1 MKKLAVIIL
10 TYNEE
15 RNIEECIRSAS
26 FADEVVVVDSGSTD
40 NTVAMAEGQGA
51 KVHIHPFENFAA
63 QRNVGLE
70 QTDADWIF
78 YLDADERISQE
89 AAKDICRAA
98 EENRQAFYDI
108 KRVNI
113 VFGQRM
119 KYGGHGPDYPQR
131 LYPRGHVKWEGVV
144 HEGAITDLPLE
155 HLKGELEHYT
165 YTDWDRY
172 FIKFNQYTTLMAQK
186 MQDNGKKASFWSM
199 ASHSFFSFIR
209 FYILQGGFLE
219 GKLGFIFAMNHF
231 FYTMIKYVKLEHMQ
245 EQDKKS

>member
-15 RNIEECIRSAS
+15 KNIEECIRSAS

-40 NTVAMAEGQGA
+40 NTVAMAEGLGA

-89 AAKDICRAA
+89 AAKDIRRAT

-155 HLKGELEHYT
+155 HLKGELEHYP
-165 YTDWDRY
+165 YDEWDKY
-172 FIKFNQYTTLMAQK
+172 FAKFNQYTTLMAEK
-186 MQDNGKKASFWSM
+186 MYTAGKRANMCNMF
-199 ASHSFFSFIR
+199 SHAFFGFFR
-209 FYILQGGFLE
+209 FYFFKRGICE
-219 GKLGFIFAMNHF
+219 GKLGLILAVNHF
-231 FYTMIKYVKLEHMQ
+231 FYTMTKYVKLYYLQ
-245 EQDKKS
+245 KKEGK